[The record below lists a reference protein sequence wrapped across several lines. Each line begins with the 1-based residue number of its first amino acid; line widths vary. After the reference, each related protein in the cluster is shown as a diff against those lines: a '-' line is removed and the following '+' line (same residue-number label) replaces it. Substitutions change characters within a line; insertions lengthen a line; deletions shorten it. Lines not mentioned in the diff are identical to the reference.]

1 MSSSLSRREEEED
14 ERIRSF
20 GEGERT
26 PLPRISRIPK
36 RLIPKDGFDALKHT
50 SEREGYNTLLSQYLN
65 KKIDFATLKSLATP
79 IRDDLGYFLE
89 EKKRR
94 EEFQREKTQEKE
106 VREFQEREAQGKVG
120 EHQKKEA
127 TLDSLFDNFNL

>member
-26 PLPRISRIPK
+26 PLPRIPRIPK
-36 RLIPKDGFDALKHT
+36 RLVPKNGFDALKHT
-50 SEREGYNTLLSQYLN
+50 SEREGYNILLSQYLN
-65 KKIDFATLKSLATP
+65 KRIDFATLISLATP

-89 EKKRR
+89 ERKRR
-94 EEFQREKTQEKE
+94 EELQK
-106 VREFQEREAQGKVG
+106 REAQGKAG
-120 EHQKKEA
+120 EHQKEA
-127 TLDSLFDNFNL
+127 TLDSLFDNLNL